1 MRFWSPPWR
10 PCYERHGDLQPSAGE
25 KPSGCKDPA
34 GNPTTFLRAIWTPWS
49 PWRPKKPHHVTG
61 SHPSGAWAKESHLR
75 SRRATASFSSATW
88 RSVEMG
94 NMWCGKP
101 IPINL
106 PFGDDICDPF
116 MGIWGCFNIDFA
128 TSIRQKMYMIC
139 TVYVLRQVENAIHV
153 HHTTIIARKSWRTK
167 GQLRNAKKRPKDP
180 PLIQSP

>member
-1 MRFWSPPWR
+1 MVI
-10 PCYERHGDLQPSAGE
+10 CNL
-25 KPSGCKDPA
+25 
-34 GNPTTFLRAIWTPWS
+34 LRAIWTPW
-49 PWRPKKPHHVTG
+49 RPKKPLASCDCLTP
-61 SHPSGAWAKESHLR
+61 PSGAWAKESHLR
-75 SRRATASFSSATW
+75 SRRATASFNSATW

-94 NMWCGKP
+94 NRCGKP

-106 PFGDDICDPF
+106 PFGDDICDQF

-153 HHTTIIARKSWRTK
+153 HHTTIIARKSWKTK

-180 PLIQSP
+180 PLIQPP